1 MKVHLRRSSE
11 FKKVYQNGRRYDS
24 PLITAFVLP
33 NDQPNHRLGITV
45 SRKTAIKALDRNRA
59 KRLLRETFRLKRD
72 SLGSLKKKYDW
83 VLNGKRL
90 LVSVKVD
97 SPLEEF
103 DRIMNRVA
111 ADEAQFLSRQR
122 EESLNC
128 NTEIL

>member
-1 MKVHLRRSSE
+1 VKVYLRRSSE

-72 SLGSLKKKYDW
+72 SLSGLKNKYDW

-97 SPLEEF
+97 SPLDEF

-111 ADEAQFLSRQR
+111 ADEA
-122 EESLNC
+122 
-128 NTEIL
+128 

>member
-1 MKVHLRRSSE
+1 VKIHLRRSSE

-33 NDQPNHRLGITV
+33 NNQPNHRLGITV

-72 SLGSLKKKYDW
+72 SLGGLKKKYDW

-111 ADEAQFLSRQR
+111 ADEA
-122 EESLNC
+122 
-128 NTEIL
+128 